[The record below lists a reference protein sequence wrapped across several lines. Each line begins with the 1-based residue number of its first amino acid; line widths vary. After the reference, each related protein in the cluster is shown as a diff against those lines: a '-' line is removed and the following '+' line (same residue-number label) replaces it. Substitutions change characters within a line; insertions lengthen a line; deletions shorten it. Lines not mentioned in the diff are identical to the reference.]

1 MMPWMSLMT
10 NLDAVEALLGD
21 VAEQVAPEPQ
31 KEGVEK
37 PKEDLQATGTDS
49 NIE

>member
-1 MMPWMSLMT
+1 
-10 NLDAVEALLGD
+10 
-21 VAEQVAPEPQ
+21 VAEQVAPEPK